1 MKEKINDTNKGIVN
15 VDGEKIRSNLLP
27 YVQSRLEFMKN
38 YLYKLM
44 VAKSDETL
52 KNLIDYVANLKKQP
66 ATLAEYAKFIE
77 NLNESKEKKNILEI
91 ERNDIDTMHTF
102 LRTKFDSNILTHQD
116 TIQLDEIN
124 DTFEDLKRKIEDA
137 EGLKKGKEIDMIPK
151 LNKAT
156 QDLQRDISNIAGLVN
171 SGKLILED
179 VPKEQADK
187 DLNVALKDINVVKS
201 TLSEIK
207 KNIDR
212 LILSLIKLFLYIF
225 SI

>member
-1 MKEKINDTNKGIVN
+1 
-15 VDGEKIRSNLLP
+15 
-27 YVQSRLEFMKN
+27 
-38 YLYKLM
+38 M

-52 KNLIDYVANLKKQP
+52 KNLIDYVANLKKVP

-77 NLNESKEKKNILEI
+77 NLNESKEKKTILEI
-91 ERNDIDTMHTF
+91 EKGEIDTMHT
-102 LRTKFDSNILTHQD
+102 LLKKFDSIILTHQD

-124 DTFEDLKRKIEDA
+124 NTFEDLKKKIEDA
-137 EGLKKGKEIDMIPK
+137 EGLKKAKEVDMIPK

-212 LILSLIKLFLYIF
+212 LIFLIIKFLYIF
-225 SI
+225 CIVLMLKIVIIPTIRNLWI

>member
-1 MKEKINDTNKGIVN
+1 MKDKINDTNKGIVN

-77 NLNESKEKKNILEI
+77 NLNESKEKKSILEI
-91 ERNDIDTMHTF
+91 EKGEIDTMHT
-102 LRTKFDSNILTHQD
+102 LLKKFDSIILTHQD
-116 TIQLDEIN
+116 AIQLDEIN
-124 DTFEDLKRKIEDA
+124 NTFEDLKKKIEDA
-137 EGLKKGKEIDMIPK
+137 EGLKKAKETDMIPK

-156 QDLQRDISNIAGLVN
+156 QDLQRDITNIAGLVN

-212 LILSLIKLFLYIF
+212 LLFFI
-225 SI
+225 